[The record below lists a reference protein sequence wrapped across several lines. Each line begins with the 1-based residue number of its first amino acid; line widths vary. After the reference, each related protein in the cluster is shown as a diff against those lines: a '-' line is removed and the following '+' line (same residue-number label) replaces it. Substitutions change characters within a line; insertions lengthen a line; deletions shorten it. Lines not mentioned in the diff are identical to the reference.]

1 MFTVYG
7 KETTKC
13 KSTTEFH
20 PLPKDHPKRRYPDTS
35 KLEKVVRWPNVGFE
49 KELERTIMWFV
60 PKKRS

>member
-35 KLEKVVRWPNVGFE
+35 KLEKVVGWKPNVCFE
-49 KELERTIMWFV
+49 EGLKRAITWFS
-60 PKKRS
+60 KKN

>member
-7 KETTKC
+7 EETTKC

-35 KLEKVVRWPNVGFE
+35 KLEKLVG
-49 KELERTIMWFV
+49 
-60 PKKRS
+60 